1 VLPELSQRLTSLAR
15 QTHSARLYSEM
26 GSRAGVEV
34 PPHLFGTLARIRD
47 LQPVRITDVAEVMD
61 SERSTTSRQ
70 ITELTALGLVARQA
84 DPADGRAVVVSLTA
98 RGETEIGKVY
108 DAWHGLL
115 GTILAEWSEADR
127 TKLLSLLRRLDD
139 GLIAQF
145 D

>member
-1 VLPELSQRLTSLAR
+1 
-15 QTHSARLYSEM
+15 M

-115 GTILAEWSEADR
+115 GNILAEWSEADR
-127 TKLLSLLRRLDD
+127 AKLLSLLRRLDD